1 MKQKIEDFF
10 YYLTLWFCASL
21 IVLGIIG
28 LIFKAIIHCS
38 K

>member
-10 YYLTLWFCASL
+10 YFLTLWFCASL

-28 LIFKAIIHCS
+28 LVFRAIKHLA
-38 K
+38 